1 MDLNSDLYLNGQY
14 LQNNPTWDVE
24 DSPWKAQV
32 IHGLL
37 KKNNIRVKDVVEIG
51 CGAGGILE
59 QLALLEPSVAQFRG
73 YDISPQAIELA
84 KKKETERIRFYQ
96 QDFLAGNEKGELLLL
111 IDVLEH
117 IADYY
122 GFLEKLRTKGK
133 QFVFHIPL
141 DASCRT
147 LLKPWTIKQQRDA
160 VGHLHYFSEEMV
172 LWFLKDTRFE
182 IIDWMYTK
190 PVPDTQPSRSFIQG
204 IKKNLRNISFS
215 LNKPLSVKLWGGYS
229 MMILA
234 Q

>member
-1 MDLNSDLYLNGQY
+1 MDLNSDMYLNGQY

-24 DSPWKAQV
+24 DSPWKARV
-32 IHGLL
+32 IHDLL
-37 KKNNIRVKDVVEIG
+37 RRNTVNAKEVVEIG

-59 QLALLEPSVAQFRG
+59 QLSLLEPSVAQFRG
-73 YDISPQAIELA
+73 YDISPQAIQLA
-84 KKKETERIRFYQ
+84 KRKETEKTRFFQ
-96 QDFLAGNEKGELLLL
+96 QDFLSTDEKGELILI

-117 IADYY
+117 IADFY
-122 GFLEKLRTKGK
+122 GFLAKLKAKGR

-141 DASCRT
+141 DASCRS

-172 LWFLKDTRFE
+172 LWFLKDTQYDV
-182 IIDWMYTK
+182 IDWVYTK
-190 PVPDTQPSRSFIQG
+190 PVTDTQPSRSFMQG
-204 IKKNLRNISFS
+204 IKKHLRNLSYSI
-215 LNKPLSVKLWGGYS
+215 NKPLSVKLWGGYS

>member
-1 MDLNSDLYLNGQY
+1 MDLNSDMYLNGEY

-37 KKNNIRVKDVVEIG
+37 KQNNIRPKDIVEVG

-59 QLALLEPSVAQFRG
+59 QLVLLEPSVEQLRG

-84 KKKETERIRFYQ
+84 KKRETGKLRFYQ
-96 QDFLAGNEKGELLLL
+96 QDFLVGNETGELLLV
-111 IDVLEH
+111 IDVVEH

-122 GFLEKLRTKGK
+122 GFLEKLKTKGK

-141 DASCRT
+141 DASCRS
-147 LLKPWTIKQQRDA
+147 LLKPWTIRQQRDA

-172 LWFLKDTRFE
+172 LWFLKDTRYE
-182 IIDWMYTK
+182 IIDWVYTK
-190 PVPDTQPSRSFIQG
+190 PVTDTTPSRSFVQG